1 MTVRTEFVRQRKQ
14 IEVLQ
19 SENSAL
25 RQRLKLMAGVIEEL
39 MKIHED
45 RK

>member
-1 MTVRTEFVRQRKQ
+1 MAVRTELAMQRRQ
-14 IEVLQ
+14 IEALR
-19 SENSAL
+19 SENNAL

-39 MKIHED
+39 MKVHED